1 MNRMSLVLALT
12 LVFGLLA
19 TPVVNAEE
27 VSNGDEYLAPGQGGN
42 EKEFV
47 MPGDNVSI
55 TPKNKFGAPEGTF
68 LKAKKAFLKAKKAF
82 GINTGSGADIAKSIS
97 KRSAR
102 TGRNPQTGKEIQ

>member
-1 MNRMSLVLALT
+1 MNRISLVLALT

-19 TPVVNAEE
+19 IPVVHAEE
-27 VSNGDEYLAPGQGGN
+27 VSDSDEYLAPGQGGN
-42 EKEFV
+42 DKEFV

-55 TPKNKFGAPEGTF
+55 TPVNKFGAPEET
-68 LKAKKAFLKAKKAF
+68 FLKAKKAF
-82 GINTGSGADIAKSIS
+82 GINTASGAGIAKSIS